1 MICLCNF
8 CNRVLTGKSQTIITD
23 MRPLLL
29 RTFFVM
35 ITVRM
40 LLLSCDFSY
49 DNLLQLLLV
58 LSLRLSLLYGQ
69 LPQFLE
75 EDNPASFS
83 KHLST
88 RVMTYMYLCV
98 VNCWL
103 LVAPISLCY
112 DWQMGSIPLVESLL
126 DWRNLT
132 TLLFFFTLTAIIWL
146 LVNGKLPVN
155 YC

>member
-1 MICLCNF
+1 
-8 CNRVLTGKSQTIITD
+8 
-23 MRPLLL
+23 
-29 RTFFVM
+29 
-35 ITVRM
+35 M
-40 LLLSCDFSY
+40 LLLIYGFSH
-49 DNLLQLLLV
+49 DNLLQLLV
-58 LSLRLSLLYGQ
+58 VMSLRLSLLYGQ

-132 TLLFFFTLTAIIWL
+132 TLLLLLILTAIIWL
-146 LVNGKLPVN
+146 LVNGKLAVN
-155 YC
+155 Y